1 MSTCQ
6 PFVKE
11 LFWYYLQVDFL
22 FNIWYWLSYCF
33 YCFMISVCITV
44 LSVKTNAC
52 CYLQRLYI
60 WLRTK
65 HVYLSYC
72 NDYYFIAKKNYLEK
86 WICLNPKIDNI
97 FSHLQLMTFK
107 ISPKYL
113 PLWLVNEISECLEMS
128 CWVQPHNDNYSNI
141 KANGHSSFP

>member
-1 MSTCQ
+1 MICQSFLYEWPIPYIIFSELKNIEKKKKGKSIRNWLSTCQ

-22 FNIWYWLSYCF
+22 FNISYWLSYCF

-72 NDYYFIAKKNYLEK
+72 NDYYFIAKKIILKNWYVKIEK
-86 WICLNPKIDNI
+86 L
-97 FSHLQLMTFK
+97 T
-107 ISPKYL
+107 ISSVIYK
-113 PLWLVNEISECLEMS
+113 
-128 CWVQPHNDNYSNI
+128 
-141 KANGHSSFP
+141 